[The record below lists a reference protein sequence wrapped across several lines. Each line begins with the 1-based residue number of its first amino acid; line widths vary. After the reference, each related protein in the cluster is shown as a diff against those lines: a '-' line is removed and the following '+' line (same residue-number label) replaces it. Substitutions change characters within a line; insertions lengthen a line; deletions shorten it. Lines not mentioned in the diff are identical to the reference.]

1 MASSCSPLLIDQIT
15 GEATLVADMLDEDE
29 ICDSAAVLHGKLK
42 DPVTSCEAKN
52 KVSSC
57 DLQMTGEATLVADV
71 LDEDE
76 ICDSG
81 EVLHGKLKDSLT
93 SHDAKHKVSSCD
105 LKVTAVTIPTGTD
118 TVDTEMA
125 SSSSPHLIDQVTAVA
140 IPSGTDTVDTE
151 MASSCSP
158 LLIDQITGEAT
169 LVADMLDEDEI
180 CDSAAVLHGKLK
192 DPVTSCEA
200 KNKVSSCAT
209 SSGPRDEKRG
219 KNLDQIHIDP
229 EEQIQV
235 QSDMSADEEECE
247 SLETEVTASQDQ
259 TTGCLLQTAEQSQR
273 QAEKGI
279 EVKPP
284 FKGKGVQKKRRSWVR
299 PEVRAVEKHLMH
311 FIQTYQVPG
320 KDACEACIKAE
331 PLSLKDRNW
340 LAVKFYIKNR
350 ITALQRKD

>member
-1 MASSCSPLLIDQIT
+1 MSIPRKVTEVKCVHFVLTVFMKYLQIT

-125 SSSSPHLIDQVTAVA
+125 SSSSPH
-140 IPSGTDTVDTE
+140 
-151 MASSCSP
+151 
-158 LLIDQITGEAT
+158 LIDQITGEAT

>member
-1 MASSCSPLLIDQIT
+1 
-15 GEATLVADMLDEDE
+15 
-29 ICDSAAVLHGKLK
+29 
-42 DPVTSCEAKN
+42 
-52 KVSSC
+52 
-57 DLQMTGEATLVADV
+57 
-71 LDEDE
+71 
-76 ICDSG
+76 
-81 EVLHGKLKDSLT
+81 
-93 SHDAKHKVSSCD
+93 
-105 LKVTAVTIPTGTD
+105 
-118 TVDTEMA
+118 
-125 SSSSPHLIDQVTAVA
+125 
-140 IPSGTDTVDTE
+140 
-151 MASSCSP
+151 
-158 LLIDQITGEAT
+158 
-169 LVADMLDEDEI
+169 
-180 CDSAAVLHGKLK
+180 
-192 DPVTSCEA
+192 
-200 KNKVSSCAT
+200 
-209 SSGPRDEKRG
+209 
-219 KNLDQIHIDP
+219 
-229 EEQIQV
+229 
-235 QSDMSADEEECE
+235 MSADEEECE

>member
-1 MASSCSPLLIDQIT
+1 MSIPRKVTEVKCVHFVLTVFMKYLQIT

-247 SLETEVTASQDQ
+247 SLETEVT
-259 TTGCLLQTAEQSQR
+259 
-273 QAEKGI
+273 
-279 EVKPP
+279 
-284 FKGKGVQKKRRSWVR
+284 GKGVQKKRRSWVR